1 MAANKMND
9 LIEQRNGENYD
20 HWLTPQ
26 PSFWRRLRE
35 RLSRPQESDAGG
47 DDLQRSVRSI
57 AGMLLFLLMLLS
69 TGCETA
75 TPGKLPSQLVGD
87 LREVLAVGDAVKL
100 TFPGA
105 TEMSQVQRVRTD
117 GKISLPLLGEV
128 QAAGKQIGELQQE
141 LGRLYKEQ
149 LKNSEVIVTLE
160 GRELAVYVSGAV
172 NKPGKVLL
180 DRPMTMLEAIM
191 EAGGP
196 TEMAN
201 LTNVVLIR
209 NGNGKHNTQTFNLKP
224 ALRGQPTDAFT
235 LRPYDM
241 IQVRD

>member
-1 MAANKMND
+1 MNET
-9 LIEQRNGENYD
+9 IEQRNGGKQDE
-20 HWLTPQ
+20 T
-26 PSFWRRLRE
+26 RE
-35 RLSRPQESDAGG
+35 RMPR
-47 DDLQRSVRSI
+47 LQAPGHVRDGLRSSVRFI
-57 AGMLLFLLMLLS
+57 AGMLLILLMLLS
-69 TGCETA
+69 AGCETA
-75 TPGKLPSQLVGD
+75 TPGKLPSQLMGD
-87 LREVLAVGDAVKL
+87 LREVLAVGDAVRL

-105 TEMSQVQRVRTD
+105 PEMSQVQKVRPD

-128 QAAGKQIGELQQE
+128 QAGGKQIGELQGE

-196 TEMAN
+196 SEMAN
-201 LTNVVLIR
+201 MSNVVLIR

-224 ALRGQPTDAFT
+224 ALKGQPTDAFT